1 LIEQLSMNDKR
12 SLTSKIFS
20 LFTPPIFHDDEE
32 KTQLSRV
39 LFYMNFATLFINIII
54 QIILIAPGD
63 TPLLSMVSS
72 VFRIIA
78 GLSVIVLLR
87 KGYVS
92 QSAYVYVVTMWLSFA
107 ASSTLTGG
115 VYSLGFRTGFFFL
128 IFVSSLLIGFRAAIV
143 VGIISI
149 VYGLFLAIYFPSTE
163 FLSDI
168 FYRHPIRVWMTNA
181 VIFILSMIF
190 IRYSIS
196 TIRESLAKARKEL
209 SERLKTER
217 SFQESKQNYY
227 EVFNATNEAIFI
239 EDPATG
245 EILEVN
251 ETAVTMYGY
260 GSKAEL
266 LAQSIG
272 DLSVNDE
279 TFTQTKAMEL
289 LKKSMDGEPQ
299 QFEWQAQK
307 KNGDLFWA
315 EISLR
320 ASEIGGRKR
329 ILAVVRDISEKR
341 KTDEALRESEL
352 RMRILSESAFE
363 GIGISSNGIIVGAN
377 DQLASMLGYTRMDII
392 GKSVAEFISPKSKEV
407 VRQMIVSGKEEPY
420 EHLALKKDGTEFW
433 VEARGKKATM
443 NESNVRIT
451 VMRDIDLQKRQSAI
465 IDQTNQ
471 QLRSIIRS
479 ASHSSFISVDLTG
492 NITAFN
498 PGAEL
503 MLGYSADEM
512 IGNHTPTLFHLAS
525 EIEERGKELSALYG
539 IPISGFEV
547 FVHKART
554 GEHEEREWTYV
565 RKDGTHLLVSL
576 VVTPV
581 YDDHGILLGFL
592 GVARDITEQKAAEE
606 KIRISEAKLKSS
618 IELTPNVAIQW
629 YDEQGRVL
637 FWNSASELLYGWT
650 SSEAVGKTL
659 DQLIHTPEEARE
671 FLNILQEIDRTGN
684 TYGPYEAAI
693 HHRSGTPGFVMATT
707 FAIPSENNKKTFV
720 CMDVDITA
728 AKQFQKN
735 LAESNERFS
744 SAFNNAPLLMTIST
758 YDDGKFIEVNNQCYE
773 YSGYHPEE
781 IIGKTAT
788 ELQWLSKE
796 DRART
801 IAMVE
806 KNGRIIDLDLDLRKK
821 DGSITN
827 RLYNCEIITINGEKC
842 LLSISLNITDRKLAE
857 KAIHENEEKYK
868 RLFETAGD
876 AIFIMNEDEF
886 IDCNQKT
893 LDLFKCTR
901 EQIIGHRPYEF
912 SPTIQPDGRQ
922 SKEKALEK
930 IHQALRGESQS
941 FEWTHSRPDGSTF
954 DAEVTLNKIHISPG
968 VQIQAIVRDITE
980 RKRSEEQIRLLA
992 HAMKSVREC
1001 ICIIGLDDSVLYV
1014 NEEFKNVYGFAEE
1027 EIIGKDIGI
1036 IRSPKNTIKAVDVLR
1051 KNNYTEG
1058 WHGELWHVK
1067 KNGTEFPVFVS
1078 LSAVRGSD
1086 DTPESLIGVMT
1097 DLTKIKQGEEEKKKL
1112 EDQLLQA
1119 QKMDSFGRLAGG
1131 IAHDFNNM
1139 LTPILGFGEILRK
1152 SFADND
1158 PRLNKILQIIHA
1170 AESSRSLVSKLL
1182 AFARKQNL
1190 DVKRIDLNS
1199 VITDFLKILG
1209 RTLTENIIIKT
1220 HFDEIPPIIHGDAG
1234 QIEQI
1239 ILNLSVNAMHA
1250 MPKGGTLIIE
1260 TKNISINDR
1269 ILFSDEEK
1277 EMELGEYVMLSISD
1291 TGSGIPKEILSKI
1304 YEPFFTTKEKGKGTG
1319 LGLSTV
1325 YGIVKQHRGFISVYS
1340 EVGIGTTFK
1349 IYFPYYS
1356 GGADEQSTLQRTSAV
1371 SQTHKR
1377 TILVVEDQE
1386 QILELIQE
1394 VLTDEG
1400 YTIFTASSVTD
1411 ALKVFRSHRDIIDR
1425 LITDIILP
1433 DGNGRQLFETISA
1446 EKPEVRVLFM
1456 SSYTEDIISTN
1467 NYLPENS
1474 LFIPKPFILTA
1485 FVEAVQL
1492 LNES

>member
-1 LIEQLSMNDKR
+1 MNDKR
-12 SLTSKIFS
+12 SFTSRILS
-20 LFTPPIFHDDEE
+20 NFTPPIFPDDEE

-39 LFYMNFATLFINIII
+39 LFYTNFAVLFVNIII
-54 QIILIAPGD
+54 QIILIIPGD

-92 QSAYVYVVTMWLSFA
+92 QSAYVFIGTLWLAFA

-168 FYRHPIRVWMTNA
+168 FYRHPIRVWLANA

-196 TIRESLAKARKEL
+196 TIRQSLAKARKEL

-217 SFQESKQNYY
+217 SFRESKQNYY

-266 LAQSIG
+266 LAQNIG
-272 DLSVNDE
+272 DLSLNDE
-279 TFTQTKAMEL
+279 TFTQIKAMEL

-299 QFEWQAQK
+299 QFDWQARK

-329 ILAVVRDISEKR
+329 ILAVVRDTSEKR
-341 KTDEALRESEL
+341 KTDEALRESEQRL
-352 RMRILSESAFE
+352 RILSESAFE
-363 GIGISSNGIIVGAN
+363 GIGITSNGIVIESN
-377 DQLASMLGYTRMDII
+377 NQLAAMLEYTREEII
-392 GKSVAEFISPKSKEV
+392 GEDVAEFVAPQSKDFV
-407 VRQMIVSGKEEPY
+407 FQMIVSGKEEPY
-420 EHLALKKDGTEFW
+420 EHLALTKSGKELW
-433 VEARGKKATM
+433 VEVRGKSSTISGKKI
-443 NESNVRIT
+443 RIT
-451 VMRDIDLQKRQSAI
+451 VMRNIDLQKRQSVI

-479 ASHSSFISVDLTG
+479 ASHSSFISVDLNG

-503 MLGYSADEM
+503 MLGYRADEM
-512 IGNHTPTLFHLAS
+512 VGKHTPTVFHLAS
-525 EIEERGKELSALYG
+525 EMEARSKELSALYG
-539 IPISGFEV
+539 YPVNGFDI

-565 RKDGTHLLVSL
+565 RKDGCHVKVSL

-581 YDDHGILLGFL
+581 YDDYSTLLGYL
-592 GVARDITEQKAAEE
+592 GIARDITEQKAAEE

-637 FWNSASELLYGWT
+637 FWNGASELLYGWT

-659 DQLIHTPEEARE
+659 DELIHTKEDAAE
-671 FLNILQEIDRTGN
+671 FLNIIQEIDRTGK
-684 TYGPYEAAI
+684 TFGPYESAI
-693 HHRSGTPGFVMATT
+693 QHRNGAEGYVMATT
-707 FAIPSENNKKTFV
+707 FAIPSENNTKIFV
-720 CMDVDITA
+720 CMDIDITES
-728 AKQFQKN
+728 KKSQKA
-735 LAESNERFS
+735 LVESNERFS
-744 SAFNNAPLLMTIST
+744 SAFSNAPLLITIST

-788 ELQWLSKE
+788 ELRWLSKE

-801 IAMVE
+801 IAMLE

-827 RLYNCEIITINGEKC
+827 RLFNCEIITINGEKC

-857 KAIHENEEKYK
+857 KAIRENEEKYT

-893 LDLFKCTR
+893 LDLFRCTR

-912 SPTIQPDGRQ
+912 SPTIQPDGRR

-930 IHQALRGESQS
+930 IHEALRGESQS
-941 FEWTHSRPDGSTF
+941 FEWTHSRPNGSTF
-954 DAEVTLNKIHISPG
+954 DAEVTLNKFHISTG
-968 VQIQAIVRDITE
+968 MQIQAIVRDITE

-1036 IRSPKNTIKAVDVLR
+1036 IRSQKNTIKAVDVLR
-1051 KNNYTEG
+1051 KNNYTEA
-1058 WHGELWHVK
+1058 WHGELFHVK
-1067 KNGTEFPVFVS
+1067 KNGAEFPVFVS

-1112 EDQLLQA
+1112 EDQLLHA

-1158 PRLNKILQIIHA
+1158 PRLNRIHQIIHA
-1170 AESSRSLVSKLL
+1170 AESSRNLVSKLL

-1190 DVKRIDLNS
+1190 DVKRIDLNN
-1199 VITDFLKILG
+1199 VITDFQKILS

-1220 HFDEIPPIIHGDAG
+1220 HFDEIPLIIHGDAG

-1250 MPKGGTLIIE
+1250 MPNGGTLIIE

-1277 EMELGEYVMLSISD
+1277 EMELGEYVMLSVSD

-1340 EVGIGTTFK
+1340 EVDIGTTFK

-1356 GGADEQSTLQRTSAV
+1356 GDDEKKAAEKTSV
-1371 SQTHKR
+1371 SSLSRKR

-1400 YTIFTASSVTD
+1400 FTIFTASSVTD
-1411 ALKVFRSHRDIIDR
+1411 ALKVFRSHRDVIDR

-1446 EKPEVRVLFM
+1446 EKPEIRVMFM
-1456 SSYTEDIISTN
+1456 SSYTEDIISMN

-1474 LFIPKPFILTA
+1474 LFIPKPFILSA

-1492 LNES
+1492 LNEA